1 MDGGG
6 IRRVRVLHIDQRSAT
21 EVHTQRDAM
30 PERHGKHSGNAED
43 QREGQEVPLFP
54 EEIDVCV
61 SKKFHAAY
69 DPFKNRFWEGH
80 GFSRATLSHNRGCP
94 ILTSRLLRR

>member
-1 MDGGG
+1 MLQAGALDLGVDGGWIG
-6 IRRVRVLHIDQRSAT
+6 SVRVLHIDQRAAA
-21 EVHTQRDAM
+21 EVDTQRNAM
-30 PERHGKHSGNAED
+30 PERHGKHSGHAED

-69 DPFKNRFWEGH
+69 DPFKNQSLAA
-80 GFSRATLSHNRGCP
+80 SRGSSEARVFF
-94 ILTSRLLRR
+94 